1 MNSNIVLTY
10 LFVVAGI
17 AFLAVGSAS
26 ELVNS
31 ALAQATMDNMTN
43 ATTTAQGNMTA
54 GATNMTGSN
63 TTGSGNISGCQTE
76 CGF

>member
-1 MNSNIVLTY
+1 MNNNIVQTCLS
-10 LFVVAGI
+10 VVVGI
-17 AFLAVGSAS
+17 ALLAVGSAS
-26 ELVNS
+26 GLVNS

-63 TTGSGNISGCQTE
+63 TTGSGNISGTGNE
-76 CGF
+76 GF